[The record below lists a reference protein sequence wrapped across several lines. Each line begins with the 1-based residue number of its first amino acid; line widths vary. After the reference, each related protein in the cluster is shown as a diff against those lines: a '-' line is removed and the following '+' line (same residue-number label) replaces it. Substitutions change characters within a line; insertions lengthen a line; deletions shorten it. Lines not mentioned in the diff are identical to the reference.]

1 MIDQPRSPDLTV
13 VGDAVPVVISVPAD
27 KTYVALIRSATA
39 HLGARAGFS
48 VVEITDLR
56 LAVDEACGLLLSP
69 HEHGGLAAGGGELEC
84 RLIEYGAGLRVVVS
98 TADDSDRRPDQEGF
112 GWHLLS
118 GLVDRLRW
126 SRADGRAQVE
136 LVKYPASLVVI
147 GL

>member
-1 MIDQPRSPDLTV
+1 MIYQPSSPDLTV

-69 HEHGGLAAGGGELEC
+69 HDHGGLGATGGELEC
-84 RLIEYGAGLRVVVS
+84 RLTDYDGGLRVLVS
-98 TADDSDRRPDQEGF
+98 TADTTDRSPDQEGF

-118 GLVDRLRW
+118 GLVDRLHW
-126 SRADGRAQVE
+126 SREGGRAQVE
-136 LVKYPASLVVI
+136 LVKYPAART
-147 GL
+147 GW